1 MRKEWRE
8 ANKSRWIKHCK
19 QGFSLIK
26 RETTKEV
33 EVKDEEEAEVEAM
46 GAAKDEEKVM
56 DKVKMIKEVTTRT
69 TIHAVE
75 DAVVEEA
82 TDQIGTML
90 IVIIMVNMVIMQ
102 VNVISR
108 RRWRRML
115 IL

>member
-8 ANKSRWIKHCK
+8 TNKSRWINYCK

-46 GAAKDEEKVM
+46 

-75 DAVVEEA
+75 DAIVEEA
-82 TDQIGTML
+82 ADQIGTMF

-102 VNVISR
+102 VNVIPR